1 MKPSKPTREQKAQI
15 MNEKNF
21 PTVEFGM
28 WGFKDQAPNRTGAKT
43 GQLYSG
49 ERALHIFV
57 PNKISKDRFA
67 VMELTEKLIDEDGV
81 EEEEDIVVYPHTKFE
96 DFFFG
101 MFGCYPYEEGKRGST
116 RLRKKVGVKVP
127 PLLQGM
133 VDPKAT
139 SEYKQARR
147 AKRVAENMGGQSS
160 DDDEE
165 VKKPAAKKKKTRAS
179 IWEVKHV
186 PAIVGSI
193 IECAGLLSLLLLCYD
208 DWVSKQSAQWP
219 WSFIESCYFYCGSFR
234 CCYLY
239 PHNNYNVA
247 SKIMIA
253 CRVS

>member
-1 MKPSKPTREQKAQI
+1 MCYKCVTSIFLTPIPLCCAQCLGVENPLQTLMHMSTPCTRADYYMKPSKPTREQKAQI

-49 ERALHIFV
+49 ERALHTFV

-165 VKKPAAKKKKTRAS
+165 VKKPAAKKKKTRVS
-179 IWEVKHV
+179 I
-186 PAIVGSI
+186 
-193 IECAGLLSLLLLCYD
+193 
-208 DWVSKQSAQWP
+208 
-219 WSFIESCYFYCGSFR
+219 
-234 CCYLY
+234 
-239 PHNNYNVA
+239 
-247 SKIMIA
+247 
-253 CRVS
+253 